1 MISDDVKFTQLGEN
15 LRFLGDMRFK
25 QLTLSMGVLATSAA
39 GLGQYGDRDLAPGMR
54 ASVAIVLFAMI
65 YTAVSWVM
73 EVRSTLHWIA
83 TRNEARDLWPQHH
96 SSWGLGWISATNA
109 VVVFYAIAYACLW
122 RLALSLHIEPLL
134 LAISEALG
142 LGLLITTVVEYSQTV
157 WRPLTTIKRPR
168 DSRRLHSV
176 RRWSHGKGRSAL
188 PRGA

>member
-122 RLALSLHIEPLL
+122 RLVR
-134 LAISEALG
+134 ISPKS
-142 LGLLITTVVEYSQTV
+142 IT
-157 WRPLTTIKRPR
+157 RFGPR
-168 DSRRLHSV
+168 RSPVSIQSDQPFRLMSITGSRART
-176 RRWSHGKGRSAL
+176 
-188 PRGA
+188 RG